1 MANRNNESSRQ
12 KRAREN
18 RARRAALEARKKAAQ
33 TPREVRVKQATDSG
47 SASAQREATKTRKGG
62 TTREALAQGRL
73 GQVPVDIDTLQGGF
87 LRKVVQV
94 PGGMQVLMA
103 AVLVLVLTLMSAF
116 TATVP
121 PEGAEAGAAAT
132 RTLFDAYGASALLFL
147 APPLML
153 VGNALYFSLHE
164 RRRRMWVISA
174 VMMVVFSALMLQ
186 YVFPAGF
193 LAYAA
198 YRSKRIEEGRA
209 RPTATDDGADE
220 TGDQAGDEAG
230 ASDEA
235 EVSDHDE
242 SDESVAS
249 ERD

>member
-1 MANRNNESSRQ
+1 VANRSNESSRQ

-18 RARRAALEARKKAAQ
+18 RARRAALEARTKAAQ
-33 TPREVRVKQATDSG
+33 TPREERVKQAAASG
-47 SASAQREATKTRKGG
+47 AGKGGSVAQADANGSKARKGG

-103 AVLVLVLTLMSAF
+103 AVLVLVLSLMSSF

-121 PEGAEAGAAAT
+121 PEGAEAGADPT

-147 APPLML
+147 APPLIL
-153 VGNALYFSLHE
+153 VGNAVYFSLHE

-174 VMMVVFSALMLQ
+174 VMMVIFSALMLQ
-186 YVFPAGF
+186 YIFPAGF

-198 YRSKRIEEGRA
+198 YRSKRIEEGPARRA
-209 RPTATDDGADE
+209 ASDDDDDDAADDPIE
-220 TGDQAGDEAG
+220 EAG
-230 ASDEA
+230 QPGPD
-235 EVSDHDE
+235 EVSEHD
-242 SDESVAS
+242 
-249 ERD
+249 